1 MKLNPFHKKSN
12 AYYEKVKAEHEQLGR
27 QLAAVQK
34 DLTEAEA
41 EHAREREK
49 QTKLREAA
57 GSMSMSTPPAA
68 KAHWP
73 ILCAAHQRVEE
84 LKSQASSLERQMR
97 PLERVLNSPQAFTQ
111 AQKDL
116 AELLARRQACTTE
129 IETTQAQ
136 IAKLDQRIAALE
148 ARLAAETQAA
158 SQTLLT
164 GEGEFVV
171 PDALTRLEVELRIA
185 RYSLADL
192 HSRRE
197 TAKAKLAELPALI
210 HQAERAFIHCRA
222 DLAEVELYEQLM
234 PVMNALARASAAR
247 RQCNYHHIEDRFQ
260 IEIPMDLVQ
269 AAQAALAAEM
279 PAA

>member
-1 MKLNPFHKKSN
+1 MKLNPFHKKST
-12 AYYEKVKAEHEQLGR
+12 AYYDKVKADHEELSR
-27 QLAAVQK
+27 QLAAVQNE
-34 DLTEAEA
+34 LAEAEA
-41 EHAREREK
+41 EYAREREK

-57 GSMSMSTPPAA
+57 GSMSMNTPPAA

-73 ILCAAHQRVEE
+73 ILCAAHQRLEA
-84 LKSQASSLERQMR
+84 LKSRASSLERQMQ
-97 PLERVLNSPQAFTQ
+97 PLQHVLDVPQAFAQ

-116 AELLARRQACTTE
+116 TELLARRAACTAE
-129 IETTQAQ
+129 LETTDSQ

-148 ARLAAETQAA
+148 ARLAAETKAA

-164 GEGEFVV
+164 GDDEFVV

-185 RYSLADL
+185 RTSLADL

-197 TAKAKLAELPALI
+197 TANAKLAELPALI
-210 HQAERAFIHCRA
+210 RQAERAFIHCRA

-247 RQCNYHHIEDRFQ
+247 RQCNDHHIEDRFQ

-279 PAA
+279 PAT